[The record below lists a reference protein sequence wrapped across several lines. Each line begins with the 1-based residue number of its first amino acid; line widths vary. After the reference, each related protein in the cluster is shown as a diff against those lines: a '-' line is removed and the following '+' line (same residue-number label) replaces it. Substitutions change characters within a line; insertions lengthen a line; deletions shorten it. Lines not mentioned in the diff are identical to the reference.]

1 MYVID
6 LFVTTLRH
14 NDIVVPMLCYDII
27 IVRSLDDIVRRD
39 HTIRGP
45 KHSLHSK
52 SRVTYYT
59 SLPVPC
65 RLQTDR
71 PPLTNNTNSTSSST
85 CSDNFTINRNSTQLT
100 DKIKHT
106 QQQLVT
112 CPQYYLS
119 TSTCWIFTI
128 IIIISHCRLHCL
140 HRGSFSAWST
150 GSQHFVRAANYIY
163 SS

>member
-6 LFVTTLRH
+6 LFVTILRH

-39 HTIRGP
+39 HTIWGP

-52 SRVTYYT
+52 SR
-59 SLPVPC
+59 SLTTLHCQSPAGY
-65 RLQTDR
+65 RQTVR
-71 PPLTNNTNSTSSST
+71 HLLTINSTSSST

-119 TSTCWIFTI
+119 MCWIFTI
-128 IIIISHCRLHCL
+128 IIIISHYRLHCL